1 MHFTQYVAPPKKKF
15 MSARKS
21 NYTVST
27 KRGGTYVVYT
37 EPTDLAVY
45 TSVFFTE
52 YERRFFVDFLETKS
66 IEFSAAANCQIFC
79 RTLIHDLSKQA
90 NHTFA
95 SESGAA
101 VIERG
106 SETVMCFH
114 SFSKITTSWAW
125 IKFAVTLFR
134 QGFNVILVDLPGF
147 GKSSVGRDIRCDL
160 ITWRSW
166 NVTMVSMLMAKLQ
179 IKKINIMASHDSAS
193 IFTDI
198 LLQSPHILGRNHFLY
213 NVSRAVAQ
221 VFYSVF
227 VAGIPN

>member
-1 MHFTQYVAPPKKKF
+1 MNQKF
-15 MSARKS
+15 MSNRKN

-27 KRGGTYVVYT
+27 KRGGTYVVST
-37 EPTDLAVY
+37 EPTDLSVY
-45 TSVFFTE
+45 TSIFFTE
-52 YERRFFVDFLETKS
+52 YERRFFVDYLETRS

-79 RTLIHDLSKQA
+79 RALVHDLTKQA

-95 SESGAA
+95 TESGAS

-114 SFSKITTSWAW
+114 SFVKITTSWAW

-147 GKSSVGRDIRCDL
+147 GKSSVGRDIRCD
-160 ITWRSW
+160 IKTWRSW
-166 NVTMVSMLMAKLQ
+166 NVTMISMLMTKLQ
-179 IKKINIMASHDSAS
+179 IPKINVMASYESAS

-198 LLQSPHILGRNHFLY
+198 LLQSPQLLGRHHVLY
-213 NVSRAVAQ
+213 NVCAPCFS
-221 VFYSVF
+221 
-227 VAGIPN
+227 

>member
-1 MHFTQYVAPPKKKF
+1 

-27 KRGGTYVVYT
+27 KRGGTYVVST

-45 TSVFFTE
+45 TSIFFTE

-90 NHTFA
+90 NQTFA
-95 SESGAA
+95 SESGAS
-101 VIERG
+101 VVERG
-106 SETVMCFH
+106 SETIMCFH

-134 QGFNVILVDLPGF
+134 QGFNVVLVDLPGF
-147 GKSSVGRDIRCDL
+147 GKSSIGRDIRCDVK
-160 ITWRSW
+160 TWKSW
-166 NVTMVSMLMAKLQ
+166 NVTMINMLMTKLE
-179 IKKINIMASHDSAS
+179 IKRINIMAAHESAS

-198 LLQSPHILGRNHFLY
+198 LLQTPQLLGRNHFLY
-213 NVSRAVAQ
+213 NVCSEIMST
-221 VFYSVF
+221 FILLF
-227 VAGIPN
+227 